1 MRLTETTM
9 AVRPRSNWEAL
20 DIGTLLAR
28 RHAFVLLAGW
38 ASITLPIFVLL
49 SLAFWEQPGVAVLL
63 FWWLKPL
70 FERLPLHVLSQALF
84 GEAPSLR
91 QSLRAWPGLLRH
103 QWLPSLTWRRL
114 SMTRSF
120 DLPVVQLEQL
130 AGRERSRRLATL
142 HRHSARTARWL
153 TLVGVHLEGLFW
165 LGLSALLLLLLPSQ
179 ALQQLSWQELLL
191 GDHDWLW
198 LEHLSNLLYVLGLI
212 IWEPIYVACGF
223 SLYLNR
229 RTRLEAWDIELSFR
243 RLRQRL
249 LPGLLLAPLAF
260 SLCLAG
266 APDRAQADDSP
277 AVAPSLASPADDP
290 LSRDAASERIQA
302 LLEQPPF
309 HQHETVTRWRL
320 GDEPQ
325 SPSTG
330 WLDHWSLGGLR
341 PFAEQLATVVEV
353 LFWTLLVLGVAAL
366 AWRYRQWLRVFGWRP
381 PANAAAA
388 GPERLLGLEIAPQ
401 SLPDDVAGEAEQLW
415 AEHPRAAVSLLYRA
429 LLSRLLHDY
438 GLPLHAAHT
447 EAEVLQCVQ
456 TLGAPELRAYTDT
469 LTRHWLRLAYGHL
482 PIGADARDQLCG
494 GWRALFEGARPS

>member
-153 TLVGVHLEGLFW
+153 TLVGVHLEGLLW

-266 APDRAQADDSP
+266 APDRALADDSP
-277 AVAPSLASPADDP
+277 AAAPRPLVARRASSVRRAVGDCRRGAVLDASGTRGCRAGLEVPPVAARVRLAPTSECCGGRPGTLARPGDRPAE
-290 LSRDAASERIQA
+290 SAGRRCRRGRAALGRTPARRRQPA
-302 LLEQPPF
+302 LPRLAQPPAA
-309 HQHETVTRWRL
+309 RL
-320 GDEPQ
+320 RPAAACRPYRGRSAAMRTDPRRAGAE
-325 SPSTG
+325 
-330 WLDHWSLGGLR
+330 SLHRHAHPALAAPGLR
-341 PFAEQLATVVEV
+341 PPA
-353 LFWTLLVLGVAAL
+353 
-366 AWRYRQWLRVFGWRP
+366 YRG
-381 PANAAAA
+381 
-388 GPERLLGLEIAPQ
+388 
-401 SLPDDVAGEAEQLW
+401 
-415 AEHPRAAVSLLYRA
+415 
-429 LLSRLLHDY
+429 
-438 GLPLHAAHT
+438 
-447 EAEVLQCVQ
+447 
-456 TLGAPELRAYTDT
+456 
-469 LTRHWLRLAYGHL
+469 
-482 PIGADARDQLCG
+482 
-494 GWRALFEGARPS
+494 